1 MWQKIKTW
9 MLPLAMLTGASFYE
23 FFRQL
28 AFLTPYLIFSMLFI
42 TYCRLSFRELKF
54 SSLHI
59 WLLGVQVLGSILV
72 YGVLRWFDPVVA
84 EGCLICVLAPTA
96 TAAAVIT
103 GMLGGNVA
111 CLAAYTLLS
120 SVVVAVASPLIF
132 TLLGE
137 QADLSF
143 GSSVLYICR
152 QIIPILVLPFVLALL
167 LQKTLPAL
175 HRQLKKLQML
185 SFYLWVLGLTIV
197 TGKTVY
203 FIVRQGN
210 ADIRREWWMVALALV
225 ICLFQFALGRCL
237 GRHYG
242 DPVSGGQGLGQKNT
256 ILAIWM
262 AQVYLHPLSSIAP
275 ASYVL
280 WQNMMNSFQLWSK
293 ENKMKFIARP
303 GRHDRSDLLNPL

>member
-1 MWQKIKTW
+1 
-9 MLPLAMLTGASFYE
+9 MLPLAMLTGAFFYE
-23 FFRQL
+23 FFQQL

-42 TYCRLSFRELKF
+42 TYCKLSFRDLKF
-54 SSLHI
+54 SGLHI
-59 WLLGVQVLGSILV
+59 WLLGVQVIGCILV

-103 GMLGGNVA
+103 GMLGGSVA
-111 CLAAYTLLS
+111 CLAAYTLMS
-120 SVVVAVASPLIF
+120 SVAVAMVSPLIF

-137 QADLSF
+137 HPDLSF
-143 GSSVLYICR
+143 WTSVLYICR
-152 QIIPILVLPFVLALL
+152 QVMPILVLPFVVALL

-175 HRQLKKLQML
+175 HQQLKKLQIL
-185 SFYLWVLGLTIV
+185 SFYLWALGLTIV

-203 FIVRQGN
+203 FIVHQGN
-210 ADIRREWWMVALALV
+210 ADTLQEWWMAALALM
-225 ICLFQFALGRCL
+225 ICIFQFGLGRYL
-237 GRHYG
+237 GRRYG

-262 AQVYLHPLSSIAP
+262 AQVYLNPLASIAP

-280 WQNMMNSFQLWSK
+280 WQNMINSFQLWKK
-293 ENKMKFIARP
+293 ENKPQPKNK
-303 GRHDRSDLLNPL
+303 GEKL